1 MLKMNAILGLFIFLL
16 SVIPYCKAAENI
28 IIKQEKLQNY
38 SYNQINEKIIET
50 DLVICNDDNE
60 SILTN
65 CQKIMNMDIPKNN
78 SFSCYDPL
86 LEISFILFKL
96 ICSLKSS
103 ENLGSSDIS
112 GSLNDPDPTLQ
123 SDRFNG
129 YLVELDKQGHHDTNI
144 VRHQSISD
152 NKNFCKIIRRYF
164 KFLLIFIFL
173 KYDP

>member
-65 CQKIMNMDIPKNN
+65 FCLGCQC
-78 SFSCYDPL
+78 FS
-86 LEISFILFKL
+86 EFICREVSNVEFA
-96 ICSLKSS
+96 S
-103 ENLGSSDIS
+103 EYV
-112 GSLNDPDPTLQ
+112 P
-123 SDRFNG
+123 
-129 YLVELDKQGHHDTNI
+129 
-144 VRHQSISD
+144 
-152 NKNFCKIIRRYF
+152 IITR
-164 KFLLIFIFL
+164 L
-173 KYDP
+173 